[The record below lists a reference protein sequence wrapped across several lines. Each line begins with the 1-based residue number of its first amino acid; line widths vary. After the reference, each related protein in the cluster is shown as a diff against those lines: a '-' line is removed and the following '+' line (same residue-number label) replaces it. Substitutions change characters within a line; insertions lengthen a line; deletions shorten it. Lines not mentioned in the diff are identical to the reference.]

1 MAQKENVTQWR
12 SELVKSFGEGDEA
25 RVRAL
30 LSQLSAR
37 KALPLLED
45 MLGDP
50 SATVRQAAAFGLG
63 ELGGAAS
70 VKLLERQLALEE
82 AREDYDGAAVAE
94 ALTHALG
101 RIQSASAQASLA
113 RRLERLVATGRPE
126 PADLNDLA
134 CALWRKRHPDLIPLI
149 QRGLARLTLSAPTAL
164 HGLLVLLEKSPDEL
178 RAWAA
183 DGSIPVAL
191 KGEVLTVLCEE
202 IPEALVPTLPA
213 FISLARPLV
222 DTAAKS
228 KGTASGYCVD
238 LFSLLLLRPEQ
249 LLPRLPEAARS
260 ELRDMA
266 RRLVAATS
274 SLKCSLQAA
283 VLLKHLGLQEDAA
296 LLDAH
301 RPEDPVLAKVFDDA
315 AQVLRGRVSPG
326 ENGR

>member
-12 SELVKSFGEGDEA
+12 NELVDAFNEGDET
-25 RVRAL
+25 RVRTL
-30 LSQLSAR
+30 LSQPGAR
-37 KALPLLED
+37 KVRPLLEV
-45 MLGDP
+45 MLEDP

-63 ELGGAAS
+63 ELGGTS
-70 VKLLERQLALEE
+70 SIRLLERQLALEE
-82 AREDYDGAAVAE
+82 ARGDYDGAAVAE
-94 ALTHALG
+94 ALTQALG
-101 RIQSASAQASLA
+101 RVQSASARASLA

-149 QRGLARLTLSAPTAL
+149 QRGLAQLTLPAPTAL

-178 RAWAA
+178 RAWAV

-191 KGEVLTVLCEE
+191 KGEVLTVLGEE
-202 IPEALVPTLPA
+202 IPEALVSTLPA
-213 FISLARPLV
+213 FISSARPLV
-222 DTAAKS
+222 DTAVKN
-228 KGTASGYCVD
+228 KGVASGYCVD
-238 LFSLLLLRPEQ
+238 LFSLLLPRAEQ
-249 LLPRLPEAARS
+249 LLPRLPEVARF

-274 SLKCSLQAA
+274 SLKCSLQSA
-283 VLLKHLGLQEDAA
+283 VLLEHLGLPEDAA

-301 RPEDPVLAKVFDDA
+301 RPADPVLAKVFDDA